1 VSRGQGTKSKQ
12 IFLSA
17 AQPQPNDRG
26 ETNAFVPSWALGRAA
41 LKGATSSL
49 KGGEM
54 QKSDQRPN
62 NSKAKVTKD
71 LLICSFSADHPVL
84 YSKGRTLVT
93 S

>member
-1 VSRGQGTKSKQ
+1 
-12 IFLSA
+12 
-17 AQPQPNDRG
+17 
-26 ETNAFVPSWALGRAA
+26 
-41 LKGATSSL
+41 
-49 KGGEM
+49 M

-71 LLICSFSADHPVL
+71 LLICSFSADHPIL

>member
-1 VSRGQGTKSKQ
+1 L
-12 IFLSA
+12 LSA
-17 AQPQPNDRG
+17 AQPQSNDRG
-26 ETNAFVPSWALGRAA
+26 EINAFVPSCALGRAA

-49 KGGEM
+49 KGEI

-62 NSKAKVTKD
+62 NSEAKVTKD